1 MRVRGRRA
9 STLLLGLFVSLSI
22 VALATVTPVQAA
34 KPLSPATG
42 NSGGGTTYS
51 CSVSVTYSPGS
62 FTVATTITA
71 TGGSLP
77 GPTETDYVSSY
88 KNGVLY
94 DSQSSTNSV
103 GRNTATFTFNV
114 PVPSDGAGAY
124 TFQSTILNSKG
135 SQLATCTGTYSL

>member
-1 MRVRGRRA
+1 MRVRGWRA

-22 VALATVTPVQAA
+22 VALVTVTPVQAG
-34 KPLSPATG
+34 KPAG
-42 NSGGGTTYS
+42 GAGGGGGVSYS
-51 CSVSVTYSPGS
+51 CSVAVTYSPGS
-62 FTVATTITA
+62 FTVKTTITA

-94 DSQSSTNSV
+94 NTQSATNSV

-114 PVPSDGAGAY
+114 PVPSSGAGAY
-124 TFQSTILNSKG
+124 TFQSTILSSKG

>member
-1 MRVRGRRA
+1 MRVRGWRA

-22 VALATVTPVQAA
+22 VALVTVTPVQAG
-34 KPLSPATG
+34 KSGST
-42 NSGGGTTYS
+42 GGGGGVSYS
-51 CSVSVTYSPGS
+51 CSVAVTYAPGS
-62 FTVATTITA
+62 FTVKTTITA

-94 DSQSSTNSV
+94 NTQSATNTV
-103 GRNTATFTFNV
+103 GRKTTTFTFNV

-124 TFQSTILNSKG
+124 TFQSTILDSRG
-135 SQLATCTGTYSL
+135 SQLATCTGTFSL

>member
-1 MRVRGRRA
+1 MG
-9 STLLLGLFVSLSI
+9 SLLLGLFVSLSI
-22 VALATVTPVQAA
+22 VGLVAVAPVQAG
-34 KPLSPATG
+34 KP
-42 NSGGGTTYS
+42 SGGGGGGGGVSYS
-51 CSVSVTYSPGS
+51 CSVAVTYAPGS
-62 FTVATTITA
+62 FTVKTTITA

-94 DSQSSTNSV
+94 NTQSATNSV

-114 PVPSDGAGAY
+114 PVPSSGAGAY